1 LNPDEIIQW
10 LLDTK
15 LVKTTWNKFLN
26 EQMIG
31 ISDFG
36 IEVNRILNKLRTDS
50 EEAEQTNIEAGKKLQ
65 ENENDSRR

>member
-1 LNPDEIIQW
+1 
-10 LLDTK
+10 
-15 LVKTTWNKFLN
+15 
-26 EQMIG
+26 MIG